1 MALLNVL
8 VKRSPEQVWDFLG
21 QGHRYAEWVSGTQ
34 AIRGVDDNW
43 PEIGSSIYFTVGF
56 GPFVI
61 KDRTT
66 VRNAEPRRMLEL
78 EVHAGRI
85 GTARLMFEVR
95 PWGEHTV
102 VVLDEHPLSGP
113 GAHVHNMLIDLGL
126 RFRNRRML
134 DKLAKLI
141 EIEYDELTA
150 DRAPSGP
157 RADGLQADA
166 VRS

>member
-8 VKRSPEQVWDFLG
+8 VKRSPEHVWDFLSD
-21 QGHRYAEWVSGTQ
+21 GHRYAEWVVGTRE
-34 AIRGVDDNW
+34 IRGVDDNW
-43 PEIGSSIYFTVGF
+43 PEVGSSIHFTFGLGPFTVD
-56 GPFVI
+56 
-61 KDRTT
+61 DRTT
-66 VRNAEPRRMLEL
+66 VRNAERPRMLEM

-85 GTARLMFEVR
+85 GTARLLFDIR

-141 EIEYDELTA
+141 EIEYDDNAPATA
-150 DRAPSGP
+150 RA
-157 RADGLQADA
+157 
-166 VRS
+166 